1 TPYESEIYLIRPTAG
16 EVLTEATT
24 LVTFKGT
31 GKETER
37 LTLAVDGVTDG
48 EVEFEVVDGIFKGEL
63 HLTTDL
69 NGQEIEM
76 TVRQY
81 DGQDLINEDIL
92 TYYVALEDVVIDR
105 FDFTDSVNDVTLKSN
120 GTYPENE
127 SE

>member
-1 TPYESEIYLIRPTAG
+1 NMFVPYRDVNGDLGGDHELLPDFVDFYNDERTLFSQDLEGIYDRNVNVNATPYESEIYLIRPTAG

-63 HLTTDL
+63 HLTTD
-69 NGQEIEM
+69 
-76 TVRQY
+76 
-81 DGQDLINEDIL
+81 
-92 TYYVALEDVVIDR
+92 
-105 FDFTDSVNDVTLKSN
+105 
-120 GTYPENE
+120 
-127 SE
+127 